1 MPSAS
6 KTTSKEKSTAKTDKV
21 EEKAEKNEDK
31 KVEKKVEKK
40 ADKIE
45 DANFSGKYTKAVG
58 KRKTAVAQVR
68 LYEKGK
74 GLVFV
79 NGKKIKEYF
88 PLDKHNV
95 ALEPLKEAN
104 RLKDFDISVIVK
116 GGGVQA
122 QVEAIRHGV
131 ARALL
136 SLDEGLREVFKVQ
149 SWLTRDSRKKERK
162 KPGLKKARKRPQWSK
177 R

>member
-6 KTTSKEKSTAKTDKV
+6 KTTSKEKSTTKTDKV
-21 EEKAEKNEDK
+21 EEKAEKKEVK
-31 KVEKKVEKK
+31 KEEKKVEKK

-45 DANFSGKYTKAVG
+45 DANFSSKYTRAVG
-58 KRKTAVAQVR
+58 RRKTAVAQVR

-95 ALEPLKEAN
+95 AL
-104 RLKDFDISVIVK
+104 
-116 GGGVQA
+116 
-122 QVEAIRHGV
+122 
-131 ARALL
+131 
-136 SLDEGLREVFKVQ
+136 
-149 SWLTRDSRKKERK
+149 
-162 KPGLKKARKRPQWSK
+162 
-177 R
+177 

>member
-6 KTTSKEKSTAKTDKV
+6 KTTSKEKTTTKKDKASDP
-21 EEKAEKNEDK
+21 K
-31 KVEKKVEKK
+31 EKKVEK
-40 ADKIE
+40 IE
-45 DANFSGKYTKAVG
+45 EANFSGKYTRAVG
-58 KRKTAVAQVR
+58 RRKTAVAQVR

-79 NGKKIKEYF
+79 NNKKIKDYF
-88 PLDKHNV
+88 PLDKHSV

-104 RLKDFDISVIVK
+104 RLKDFDISIVVK

-122 QVEAIRHGV
+122 QVEAIRHGL

-149 SWLTRDSRKKERK
+149 GWLTRDSRKKERK

>member
-1 MPSAS
+1 M
-6 KTTSKEKSTAKTDKV
+6 
-21 EEKAEKNEDK
+21 
-31 KVEKKVEKK
+31 
-40 ADKIE
+40 E
-45 DANFSGKYTKAVG
+45 DANFSGKYTRAVG
-58 KRKTAVAQVR
+58 RRKTAVAQVR
-68 LYEKGK
+68 LHEKGK

-88 PLDKHNV
+88 PADKHNI

-104 RLKDFDISVIVK
+104 RLKDFDISIIVK

-162 KPGLKKARKRPQWSK
+162 KPGLRKARKRPQWSK

>member
-21 EEKAEKNEDK
+21 EEKAEKKEEK
-31 KVEKKVEKK
+31 KVEKKV
-40 ADKIE
+40 DKIE
-45 DANFSGKYTKAVG
+45 DANFSGKYTRAVG
-58 KRKTAVAQVR
+58 RRKTAVAQVR
-68 LYEKGK
+68 LHEKGK

-88 PLDKHNV
+88 SADKHNI

-104 RLKDFDISVIVK
+104 RLKDFDISIIVK

-162 KPGLKKARKRPQWSK
+162 KPGLRKARKRPQWSK

>member
-6 KTTSKEKSTAKTDKV
+6 KTTNKEKSPVKKDKL
-21 EEKAEKNEDK
+21 EEKTEK
-31 KVEKKVEKK
+31 KVEKKVEK
-40 ADKIE
+40 IE
-45 DANFSGKYTKAVG
+45 DANFSAKYTRAVG
-58 KRKTAVAQVR
+58 RRKTAVAQVR

-79 NGKKIKEYF
+79 NGKRIKEYF
-88 PLDKHNV
+88 PADRYNI

-104 RLKDFDISVIVK
+104 RLKDFDISIIVK
-116 GGGVQA
+116 GGGIQS
-122 QVEAIRHGV
+122 QVEAIRHGM

-136 SLDEGLREVFKVQ
+136 SLDEGLRETFKVQ
-149 SWLTRDSRKKERK
+149 NWLTRDSRKKERK
-162 KPGLKKARKRPQWSK
+162 KPGLRKARKRPQWSK

>member
-6 KTTSKEKSTAKTDKV
+6 KTTNKEKSTTKTAKVT
-21 EEKAEKNEDK
+21 EKAEAT
-31 KVEKKVEKK
+31 VEKKVEKV
-40 ADKIE
+40 E
-45 DANFSGKYTKAVG
+45 EANFSSKYTSAVG
-58 KRKTAVAQVR
+58 RRKTAVAQVR

-79 NGKKIKEYF
+79 NDKKIKDYF
-88 PLDKHNV
+88 PADRV
-95 ALEPLKEAN
+95 GIALEPLKEAN